1 MFDPLER
8 NKDALQALEGMIKS
22 ERMRQQR
29 EREKALIGDNSLAPA
44 LQELLDDLGISPP
57 VHRNLVQL
65 DTFIFRAARP
75 APDAAPQLQLFGK
88 RPGTD
93 EDVWSAHFTTI
104 EELVRLL
111 DDFKPAPEYISA
123 APQTAVEQLEEAIRR
138 VVREEMAALD

>member
-8 NKDALQALEGMIKS
+8 NKDALQALGGMIKS

-65 DTFIFRAARP
+65 DTFIFRAAHP
-75 APDAAPQLQLFGK
+75 APDAAPQL
-88 RPGTD
+88 
-93 EDVWSAHFTTI
+93 
-104 EELVRLL
+104 
-111 DDFKPAPEYISA
+111 
-123 APQTAVEQLEEAIRR
+123 
-138 VVREEMAALD
+138 